1 MSEFSNPNI
10 NINAKIEALLFMAS
24 SPVEEKEL
32 KDLLG
37 VSLSEIKNSLKE
49 LKIEYENQN
58 RGIFINFIGG
68 GWVLETKPELYDL
81 ISSFRNIE
89 KTKRVKL
96 SKAAIETAAIIAYN
110 QPVTRSEIDEIRG
123 VHSDSSIAKLLEH
136 GLIKISGHKGKSGG
150 LLYET
155 TQKFLEIFGL
165 DSLENLPAIDEIII
179 DEDSQQILLKENESE
194 NIINGELI

>member
-1 MSEFSNPNI
+1 MSELLNL
-10 NINAKIEALLFMAS
+10 NAKIEALLFMAS
-24 SPVEEKEL
+24 TPVDEKEL

-37 VSLSEIKNSLKE
+37 VSAGEIKNAIKE
-49 LKIEYENQN
+49 LKLEYENQN

-68 GWVLETKPELYDL
+68 GWVLETKPELSEL
-81 ISSFRNIE
+81 ISRFRNIE

-165 DSLENLPAIDEIII
+165 ENLENLPAIDEIVT
-179 DEDSQQILLKENESE
+179 EEEATATQLTLKDESE
-194 NIINGELI
+194 IIINGELI

>member
-1 MSEFSNPNI
+1 MSESLNLK
-10 NINAKIEALLFMAS
+10 AKIEALLFMAS
-24 SPVEEKEL
+24 SPVDEKEL
-32 KDLLG
+32 KDLLA
-37 VSLSEIKNSLKE
+37 VPPNENKNALKE
-49 LKIEYENQN
+49 LKSEYESEN

-68 GWVLETKPELYDL
+68 GWVLETRPELYDL

-89 KTKRVKL
+89 KTKRVRL

-136 GLIKISGHKGKSGG
+136 GLIKISGRKGKTGG
-150 LLYET
+150 LLYVT

-165 DSLENLPAIDEIII
+165 DSLENLPAIDEIVT
-179 DEDSQQILLKENESE
+179 EDKTQQILLLKEESE

>member
-1 MSEFSNPNI
+1 MSESLNL
-10 NINAKIEALLFMAS
+10 NAKIEALLFMAS

-37 VSLSEIKNSLKE
+37 VSGGEIKNALGE
-49 LKIEYENQN
+49 LKSEYENQN

-68 GWVLETKPELYDL
+68 GWVLETKPELSDL

-89 KTKRVKL
+89 KIKRVRL
-96 SKAAIETAAIIAYN
+96 SRAAIETAAVIAYK

-136 GLIKISGHKGKSGG
+136 GLIKISGRKGRTGG

-165 DSLENLPAIDEIII
+165 ENLENLPAIDEIVT
-179 DEDSQQILLKENESE
+179 DEPAQLTLKDERKNESE
-194 NIINGELI
+194 IIINGELI

>member
-136 GLIKISGHKGKSGG
+136 GIIKISGRKGKAGG

>member
-1 MSEFSNPNI
+1 MSESLNLK
-10 NINAKIEALLFMAS
+10 AKIEALLFMAS
-24 SPVEEKEL
+24 SPADEKEL

-37 VSLSEIKNSLKE
+37 VSSNEIKNALKE
-49 LKIEYENQN
+49 LKIEYENQE

-68 GWVLETKPELYDL
+68 GWVLETKPELSDL
-81 ISSFRNIE
+81 ISRFRNIE

-136 GLIKISGHKGKSGG
+136 GLIKISGRKGKTGG

-165 DSLENLPAIDEIII
+165 ENLENLPAIDEIIT
-179 DEDSQQILLKENESE
+179 DENENTQLTLKDDSE
-194 NIINGELI
+194 IIINGELI

>member
-1 MSEFSNPNI
+1 MSESLNLK
-10 NINAKIEALLFMAS
+10 AKIEALLFMAS
-24 SPVEEKEL
+24 SPVDEKEL
-32 KDLLG
+32 KDLLA
-37 VSLSEIKNSLKE
+37 VPPNEIKNALKE
-49 LKIEYENQN
+49 LKSEYESEN

-68 GWVLETKPELYDL
+68 GWILETKPELYDL

-89 KTKRVKL
+89 KTKRVRL

-136 GLIKISGHKGKSGG
+136 GLIKISGRKGKTGG
-150 LLYET
+150 LLYVT

-165 DSLENLPAIDEIII
+165 DSLENLPAIDEIVT
-179 DEDSQQILLKENESE
+179 EDNTQQILLLKEESE

>member
-1 MSEFSNPNI
+1 MSESLNLK
-10 NINAKIEALLFMAS
+10 AKIEALLFMAS
-24 SPVEEKEL
+24 SPVDEKEL
-32 KDLLG
+32 KDLLA
-37 VSLSEIKNSLKE
+37 VPPNENKNALKE
-49 LKIEYENQN
+49 LKSEYESEN

-68 GWVLETKPELYDL
+68 GWILETKPELYDL

-89 KTKRVKL
+89 KTKRVRL

-136 GLIKISGHKGKSGG
+136 GLIKISGRKGKTGG
-150 LLYET
+150 LLYVT

-165 DSLENLPAIDEIII
+165 DSLENLPAIDEIVT
-179 DEDSQQILLKENESE
+179 EDKTQQILLLKEESE

>member
-1 MSEFSNPNI
+1 MSELLNL
-10 NINAKIEALLFMAS
+10 NAKIEALLFMAS
-24 SPVEEKEL
+24 TPVDEKEL

-37 VSLSEIKNSLKE
+37 VSAGEIKNAIKE
-49 LKIEYENQN
+49 LKLEYENQN

-68 GWVLETKPELYDL
+68 GWVLETKPELSDL
-81 ISSFRNIE
+81 ISRFRNIE

-165 DSLENLPAIDEIII
+165 ENLENLPAIDEIVT
-179 DEDSQQILLKENESE
+179 EEEATATQLTLKDESE
-194 NIINGELI
+194 IIINGELI

>member
-1 MSEFSNPNI
+1 MKV
-10 NINAKIEALLFMAS
+10 KI
-24 SPVEEKEL
+24 
-32 KDLLG
+32 
-37 VSLSEIKNSLKE
+37 I
-49 LKIEYENQN
+49 
-58 RGIFINFIGG
+58 
-68 GWVLETKPELYDL
+68 LETKPELYDL

-89 KTKRVKL
+89 KTKRVRL

-136 GLIKISGHKGKSGG
+136 GLIKISGRKGKTGG
-150 LLYET
+150 LLYVT

-165 DSLENLPAIDEIII
+165 DSLENLPAIDEIVT
-179 DEDSQQILLKENESE
+179 EDNTQQILLLKEESE

>member
-1 MSEFSNPNI
+1 MSELLNL
-10 NINAKIEALLFMAS
+10 NAKIEALLFMAS
-24 SPVEEKEL
+24 SPVDEKEL
-32 KDLLG
+32 KNLLG
-37 VSLSEIKNSLKE
+37 VSVGEIKNSLKE
-49 LKIEYENQN
+49 LKIDYENQN

-68 GWVLETKPELYDL
+68 GWVLETKPELSEL
-81 ISSFRNIE
+81 ISRFGNIE

-165 DSLENLPAIDEIII
+165 ENLENLPAIDEIIT
-179 DEDSQQILLKENESE
+179 DENTQLTLKDESE
-194 NIINGELI
+194 IIINGELI

>member
-1 MSEFSNPNI
+1 MSELLNL
-10 NINAKIEALLFMAS
+10 NAKIEALLFMAS
-24 SPVEEKEL
+24 SPVDEKEL

-37 VSLSEIKNSLKE
+37 VSLNEIKNSLKE

-68 GWVLETKPELYDL
+68 GWVLETKPELSEL

-89 KTKRVKL
+89 KIKRVRL

-165 DSLENLPAIDEIII
+165 ENLENLPAIDEIIT
-179 DEDSQQILLKENESE
+179 EEAAQLTLKDESE
-194 NIINGELI
+194 IIINGELI

>member
-1 MSEFSNPNI
+1 MSELLNL
-10 NINAKIEALLFMAS
+10 NAKIEALLFMAS

-32 KDLLG
+32 KELLG
-37 VSLSEIKNSLKE
+37 VSSGEIKKALKE
-49 LKIEYENQN
+49 LKSDYENQS

-68 GWVLETKPELYDL
+68 GWVLETKPEFSEL
-81 ISSFRNIE
+81 IGSFRNIE
-89 KTKRVKL
+89 KTRHVRL

-123 VHSDSSIAKLLEH
+123 VHSDSSIARLLEY

-155 TQKFLEIFGL
+155 TQKFLEIFGI
-165 DSLENLPAIDEIII
+165 DDIANLPAIDEIVIED
-179 DEDSQQILLKENESE
+179 DEGLGIRD
-194 NIINGELI
+194 

>member
-1 MSEFSNPNI
+1 MSELQNLNI
-10 NINAKIEALLFMAS
+10 KAKIEALLFMAS
-24 SPVEEKEL
+24 SPVDEKEL

-37 VSLSEIKNSLKE
+37 ISSNEIKNALKE
-49 LKIEYENQN
+49 LKLDYESEN

-68 GWVLETKPELYDL
+68 GWLIETKPELGDL
-81 ISSFRNIE
+81 ISRFRNIE
-89 KTKRVKL
+89 KTKRVRL

-136 GLIKISGHKGKSGG
+136 GLIKISGRKGKAGG
-150 LLYET
+150 LLYVT

-165 DSLENLPAIDEIII
+165 DALENLPGIDEIVI
-179 DEDSQQILLKENESE
+179 DDSSQQILLKDGSE
-194 NIINGELI
+194 NIIKNEF

>member
-1 MSEFSNPNI
+1 MSELLNLK
-10 NINAKIEALLFMAS
+10 AKIEALLFMAS
-24 SPVEEKEL
+24 TPVDEKEL

-37 VSLSEIKNSLKE
+37 VSAGEIKNALKE
-49 LKIEYENQN
+49 LKLEYENQN

-68 GWVLETKPELYDL
+68 GWVLETKPELSEL
-81 ISSFRNIE
+81 ISRFRNIE

-165 DSLENLPAIDEIII
+165 ENLENLPAIDEIVT
-179 DEDSQQILLKENESE
+179 EEEATATQLTLKDESE
-194 NIINGELI
+194 IIINGELI

>member
-1 MSEFSNPNI
+1 MSELQNLNI
-10 NINAKIEALLFMAS
+10 KAKIEALLFMAS
-24 SPVEEKEL
+24 SPVDEKEL

-37 VSLSEIKNSLKE
+37 ISSNEIKNALKE
-49 LKIEYENQN
+49 LKLDYESEN

-68 GWVLETKPELYDL
+68 GWLIETKPELGDL
-81 ISSFRNIE
+81 ISRFRNIE
-89 KTKRVKL
+89 KTKRVRL

-136 GLIKISGHKGKSGG
+136 GLIKMSGRKGKAGG
-150 LLYET
+150 LLYVT

-165 DSLENLPAIDEIII
+165 DALENLPGIDEIVI
-179 DEDSQQILLKENESE
+179 DDSSQQILLKDGSE
-194 NIINGELI
+194 NIIKNEF